1 MNESASLRQ
10 IRIPVPQPGTAAAC
24 AWPQGTRL
32 GALELQEVVA
42 CSASGI
48 VYRAWDHGL
57 AMPVAIKEYL
67 PAQLAART
75 ADGRVAPLAIENVA
89 AFERGLQAF
98 IGEARKLAQCDHP
111 ALVRMLH
118 LLQAHGTAYRVM
130 PWYAGRSLI
139 EVRRDMA
146 GPLNEASL
154 RALLDHLL
162 GALEAFHRVGGV
174 HGGLH
179 PAQILLLAD
188 NRAVLLGPAAARRAL
203 ADDSAQAA
211 IDHGF
216 APVEQTAPS
225 PAARQGPWTDFY
237 ALAQVMRYCIT
248 GMMPT
253 LMGPATVE
261 PLAATVQRLFF
272 DMPSV
277 RYGDSLLLT
286 LDAALSTGITRRP
299 QSVVD
304 FRERLGGVRREDE
317 EEQETGEPEAL
328 RLIQRVV
335 AAVPQQ
341 QRTTTQPEA
350 VAPAKD
356 AVITAERD
364 VRTVSPPRRAL
375 RAGAAIALFG
385 LAALVVWHWREE
397 LATLAI
403 DSVSS
408 QTPAVPALPSGP
420 AVAAAPEVATVPEIV
435 VAPVPMQEV
444 PPLEASEPKAVSQ
457 EDDRAEQTTGMPPP
471 ALAPAPVPAP
481 KSPSIARTETTT
493 PRALCGSRT
502 EFSLYRCMQLQCSQS
517 KWRQHPQCLHLQ
529 ATDRVD

>member
-1 MNESASLRQ
+1 MNEPASIRQ
-10 IRIPVPQPGTAAAC
+10 IRVPVPQPGTAAAW
-24 AWPQGTRL
+24 AWPQGTWL

-75 ADGRVAPLAIENVA
+75 ADGHVAPLAIENVA

-111 ALVRMLH
+111 AMVRMLH

-154 RALLDHLL
+154 RALLDNLL

-179 PAQILLLAD
+179 PAQILLLDD
-188 NRAVLLGPAAARRAL
+188 NRAVLLGPAAACRAL
-203 ADDSAQAA
+203 AGESAQAA

-216 APVEQTAPS
+216 APAEQTAPS
-225 PAARQGPWTDFY
+225 PAVRQGPWTDFY
-237 ALAQVMRYCIT
+237 ALAQTMRYCIT
-248 GMMPT
+248 GMMPPP
-253 LMGPATVE
+253 MGTATVE
-261 PLAATVQRLFF
+261 PLATTVQRLFF

-277 RYGDSLLLT
+277 RYSESLLLT
-286 LDAALSTGITRRP
+286 LDAALSPGIAQRP
-299 QSVVD
+299 QSVAD
-304 FRERLGGVRREDE
+304 FRERLGGVRRDGL
-317 EEQETGEPEAL
+317 EQRETGEPEAL

-335 AAVPQQ
+335 AAVPPTAPQ
-341 QRTTTQPEA
+341 QRTTARPEA
-350 VAPAKD
+350 VASARD
-356 AVITAERD
+356 AGIIAERGM
-364 VRTVSPPRRAL
+364 RTDTPPRRAL
-375 RAGAAIALFG
+375 RFGAVIALVG
-385 LAALVVWHWREE
+385 MAALTAWHWREE
-397 LATLAI
+397 LVTLAV
-403 DSVSS
+403 DGVSG
-408 QTPAVPALPSGP
+408 QAPAAPALPS
-420 AVAAAPEVATVPEIV
+420 ASAAAAAPEVAPVPETV
-435 VAPVPMQEV
+435 VAPVPAPGV
-444 PPLEASEPKAVSQ
+444 PSVEASEPKAVLQ
-457 EDDRAEQTTGMPPP
+457 EDDRAEQAAGIPP
-471 ALAPAPVPAP
+471 PAPVPAAKP
-481 KSPSIARTETTT
+481 PSIARTEATT
-493 PRALCGSRT
+493 PRALCGRRT
-502 EFSLYRCMQLQCSQS
+502 EFALYRCMQQQCSQA